1 MRQVHRINCNYSRF
15 RGVGLSIWNTN
26 SPYVAAGVA
35 AVLVAAFAAAVVVR
49 YRHYGVYETH
59 EDDQLVDDEDLLR
72 NPVVVLDRNQES
84 YVNLKYPVLVRTFS
98 FFQLPLLRAQDYRVA
113 FQ

>member
-1 MRQVHRINCNYSRF
+1 MRIERLTSFSYICDS
-15 RGVGLSIWNTN
+15 GTGLGIWNTN
-26 SPYVAAGVA
+26 SPYVAVGVA
-35 AVLVAAFAAAVVVR
+35 AVLVTAFAAAIAVR

-84 YVNLKYPVLVRTFS
+84 YINLKYPVLVSNAKVELT
-98 FFQLPLLRAQDYRVA
+98 
-113 FQ
+113 

>member
-1 MRQVHRINCNYSRF
+1 MSAEFIATPCTLDCSR
-15 RGVGLSIWNTN
+15 GLGIWNTN

-35 AVLVAAFAAAVVVR
+35 AVLVTAVATAVAVR

-84 YVNLKYPVLVRTFS
+84 YINLKYPVLVSDR
-98 FFQLPLLRAQDYRVA
+98 
-113 FQ
+113 